1 MASGDNKPR
10 MLSIRLFQIGHSN
23 MILTVYSLYTRE
35 RFISDEASKI
45 RRNRAL
51 GTLGLAGLVTAGYNF
66 EPTNFYVHDLHK
78 GWRNKIGLDSKS
90 TTRTEKDMSD
100 NFNNQIQ
107 ELAALAI
114 ASD

>member
-1 MASGDNKPR
+1 MKP
-10 MLSIRLFQIGHSN
+10 
-23 MILTVYSLYTRE
+23 
-35 RFISDEASKI
+35 FISQEASKI